1 VGLVENT
8 RRLGRSGYRQR
19 GKSLENTAPPRSRPI
34 IDIGRVDHALVFI
47 IALLVLI
54 GFVMVFTSS
63 IYIAENAFG
72 DMYHFLRRQTL
83 MLVIGV
89 TLMFIMAHFSYQ
101 KLRVF
106 VIPVY
111 LISVA
116 LLVVVQV
123 IGIAYGGA
131 TRQLAVGGV
140 IGQFQPLEVAKV
152 GLILM
157 MALLLSGNKTLLQT
171 WKGFF
176 LACIPVVVTVGLM
189 LRGGLS
195 SSIITAIAGFGVI
208 FIASPHVM
216 RFVVLGA
223 SGVAG
228 VIGFIM
234 FAAQFRME
242 RIQSWLDPF
251 SDTADTSYQIAQS
264 LFSIASGGFFGLGI
278 GQSRQRSFLP
288 LAHNDFIFA
297 IITEELGLV
306 GASVVLVLFGL
317 LIWRGI
323 NIALKAPDSF
333 GSYIAAGIIILIG
346 SQTIINVAV
355 VTNSIPNTGI
365 TMPFI
370 SYGGTSFVVT
380 MGLMGILLNIS
391 RFSKST

>member
-1 VGLVENT
+1 MENT